1 MIEETDF
8 ETYLNISP
16 DKLGIYLFETNK
28 SKNLY
33 EKEIVINNNFDSLE
47 LDVLINFLDDN
58 IFKIE
63 KLIGKFI
70 ENIYIVI
77 EGKEIS
83 NLEIGIKKKNYDK
96 NINLKNLEIA
106 IVELKDLFRKGN
118 YDQKIM
124 HVLIVNYLIDNIS
137 YKSLVDNVS
146 ANNICLEV
154 KFISI
159 PNNLALKIEKILEK
173 YQIKI
178 IKYLD
183 AEYIKNFF
191 KNDNLDFSQMV
202 FKILNGQNIN
212 EVNLIPKSPEK
223 KGFFEKFFQLFS

>member
-1 MIEETDF
+1 MTEESDF
-8 ETYLNISP
+8 DTYLNISP
-16 DKLGIYLFETNK
+16 DKLGIYLFEK
-28 SKNLY
+28 KKFKNLY
-33 EKEIVINNNFDSLE
+33 EKEIIMQDKFVSLE
-47 LDVLINFLDDN
+47 SDVLVNFLDDN

-70 ENIYIVI
+70 ENIYIII
-77 EGKEIS
+77 EDKEIF
-83 NLEIGIKKKNYDK
+83 NVEIGIKKKNYDK

-106 IVELKDLFRKGN
+106 IVELKDLFRESN

-124 HVLIVNYLIDNIS
+124 HVLITNYLIDNIS
-137 YKSLVDNVS
+137 YKSLLENVS
-146 ANNICLEV
+146 ANNICLEI

-159 PNNLALKIEKILEK
+159 SNNFASKIEKVLEK

-191 KNDNLDFSQMV
+191 RNDNLDFSQMV

-212 EVNLIPKSPEK
+212 EVNLIPKNPEK
-223 KGFFEKFFQLFS
+223 RGFFEKFFQLFS